1 MTARGPAAGG
11 TPTSRRRASDAR
23 TPAARRQR
31 PCVARG
37 AAARACAAAGATA
50 VLLLATP
57 LPAGAQGDG
66 EDRCRVLCAP
76 DFKVEPT
83 FTFENL
89 GNRARVQEVGA
100 AGTGVGASARQARE
114 SVFELILALG
124 IPTELPRV
132 GFTLETILVPWGET
146 DVHPFTGATSR
157 GLGGAAIRD
166 NGIEFEFELNLDW
179 LTAEQT
185 GGWVESHFDVV
196 DKFSPAER
204 PTDTSVYTHKLNFE
218 LDTAFLP
225 FNRLPESNWLRHVEI
240 EGSLDYVA
248 TGLPRAGDVIGGER
262 YLDNASRWG
271 FSIVVVLP
279 MAPLLP

>member
-1 MTARGPAAGG
+1 MGGARGRAVRHRAAS
-11 TPTSRRRASDAR
+11 SRLGAGV
-23 TPAARRQR
+23 AAT
-31 PCVARG
+31 VA
-37 AAARACAAAGATA
+37 AA
-50 VLLLATP
+50 VLLGAA
-57 LPAGAQGDG
+57 PAAAQEPGQ
-66 EDRCRVLCAP
+66 EPRCRIFCAP

-89 GNRARVQEVGA
+89 ANRARVEVLDDAGNVSTGRQEG
-100 AGTGVGASARQARE
+100 E

-124 IPTELPRV
+124 IPTEIPRV
-132 GFTLETILVPWGET
+132 GFTLETIFVPWGET
-146 DVHPFTGATSR
+146 DVHPFTGATSG

-179 LTAEQT
+179 LTGDQT

-218 LDTAFLP
+218 LDTAFLI
-225 FNRLPESNWLRHVEI
+225 FNWLPDGNWLKEVEL

-262 YLDNASRWG
+262 YLDDASRWG
-271 FSIVVVLP
+271 FSVVAVIPL
-279 MAPLLP
+279 APLIP

>member
-1 MTARGPAAGG
+1 MLAA
-11 TPTSRRRASDAR
+11 
-23 TPAARRQR
+23 
-31 PCVARG
+31 
-37 AAARACAAAGATA
+37 
-50 VLLLATP
+50 P
-57 LPAGAQGDG
+57 LPAGAQADG

-83 FTFENL
+83 VTFENL
-89 GNRARVQEVGA
+89 ANRARVEPADGA
-100 AGTGVGASARQARE
+100 GAGAPARQARE

-146 DVHPFTGATSR
+146 DMHPFTGATSR

-225 FNRLPESNWLRHVEI
+225 FNRLPESNWLKHVEI

-271 FSIVVVLP
+271 FSIVVVFP

>member
-1 MTARGPAAGG
+1 MGRGVHRALPAA
-11 TPTSRRRASDAR
+11 
-23 TPAARRQR
+23 
-31 PCVARG
+31 
-37 AAARACAAAGATA
+37 AAAILL
-50 VLLLATP
+50 VLAS
-57 LPAGAQGDG
+57 PAFAQD
-66 EDRCRVLCAP
+66 EDEPRCRLLCTP

-83 FTFENL
+83 VTFENL
-89 GNRARVQEVGA
+89 AGRARVETPADDGA
-100 AGTGVGASARQARE
+100 TSAGRQARE

-124 IPTELPRV
+124 IPTEIPRV

-146 DVHPFTGATSR
+146 DRHPFTGATS
-157 GLGGAAIRD
+157 GQLGAAIRD

-179 LTAEQT
+179 LTGEQT

-218 LDTAFLP
+218 LDTAFLL
-225 FNRLPESNWLRHVEI
+225 FNWLPDDNWLSHVEL

-262 YLDNASRWG
+262 YLDDASPWG
-271 FSIVVVLP
+271 FSVVVVLP
-279 MAPLLP
+279 MAPLAP